1 MKTLYVLFIKILTT
15 LKANL
20 YLALLKVQPTS
31 LRGNLTIGK
40 NVLLLVPVRCDG
52 SGRVQIG
59 KNAVIGCPAA
69 PMAGNGEL
77 LLQAREKGAV
87 IRIGANV
94 AFSNNVSIIAAQE
107 VTIGNDCLI
116 GDFLLVMD
124 SDFHGIDPLERRSCK
139 GLSKPVVIGN
149 NVWFGSRVIVQKGIT
164 IGENAIIAA
173 QSVVTRDIPPDCI
186 AGGNPAKV
194 IRYIDS
200 KK

>member
-1 MKTLYVLFIKILTT
+1 MKTLYVLFIKILTA

-20 YLALLKVQPTS
+20 YLALLKIQPTS
-31 LRGNLTIGK
+31 LRGNLIIGK

-52 SGRVQIG
+52 NGRVQIG
-59 KNAVIGCPAA
+59 EDTVIGCPAA
-69 PMAGNGEL
+69 PMAGNGEM

-87 IRIGANV
+87 IRIGTNV

-124 SDFHGIDPLERRSCK
+124 SDFHGIDPLERRSSK

-173 QSVVTRDIPPDCI
+173 QSVVTRDIPPNCI